1 MKLTPE
7 RNQIFSESD
16 IISGCL
22 EGNRRMQEELY
33 RRFSPKMYAVCL
45 RYAGNA
51 EEAEDILQEGF
62 IKIFKK
68 LDSFRGDGSF
78 EGWIRRIF
86 VNTAIEHFRRK
97 KYLQPVTEK
106 EENTMEGKS
115 LSALD
120 GLAEKDILA
129 LVQELSPGY
138 RTVFNLYVVEGY
150 THKEIGDMLN
160 ISEGTSK
167 SQLSR
172 AKVILQDMVKQF
184 IDTQR
189 EVRTKP

>member
-1 MKLTPE
+1 MTPE
-7 RNQIFSESD
+7 RNQNITESD
-16 IISGCL
+16 LLRGCM

-33 RRFSPKMYAVCL
+33 RRFSPRMYAVCL

-62 IKIFKK
+62 IKVFKK
-68 LDSFRGDGSF
+68 LDSFRSEGSF
-78 EGWIRRIF
+78 EGWVRRIF

-97 KYLQPVTEK
+97 RYLMPVTEK
-106 EENTMEGKS
+106 EENTIEGKYTS
-115 LSALD
+115 VLD
-120 GLAEKDILA
+120 ELAEKDILA

-138 RTVFNLYVVEGY
+138 RTVFNMYVVEGY
-150 THKEIGDMLN
+150 THKEIADMLG

-172 AKVILQDMVKQF
+172 AKVILQDMVRTF
-184 IDTQR
+184 IDKQR
-189 EVRTKP
+189 GVRSK